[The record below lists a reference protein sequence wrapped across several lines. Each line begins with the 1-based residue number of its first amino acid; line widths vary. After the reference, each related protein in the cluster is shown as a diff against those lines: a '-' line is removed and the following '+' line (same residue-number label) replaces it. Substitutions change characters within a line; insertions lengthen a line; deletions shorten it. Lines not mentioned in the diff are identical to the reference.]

1 MPAPTYNPDEVLQAH
16 VTNLD
21 SSPFLGRLALVRIFN
36 GTLKKGQ
43 TVAWARQDG
52 NIKNVRISELLA
64 TKALER
70 VPAEEA
76 GPGEIVAVAASKTLP
91 LVKPDRRRKP
101 QAAAAY

>member
-1 MPAPTYNPDEVLQAH
+1 M
-16 VTNLD
+16 TNLD

-52 NIKNVRISELLA
+52 DIKNVRISELLA

-76 GPGEIVAVAASKTLP
+76 GPGEIVAVAGHRRHYQ
-91 LVKPDRRRKP
+91 LVKP
-101 QAAAAY
+101 